1 MKTKMRQFSS
11 GATRNDDTEKL
22 DFEGFLSPTAIE
34 HYANY
39 MHKNRIQAD
48 GTIRESSNWQKGIPL
63 DSYMKSMFRHFF
75 DVWKSHRGLETPE
88 DMITNLSALMFNVQG
103 YLHEY
108 DKLIKK

>member
-1 MKTKMRQFSS
+1 MRTFKT
-11 GATRNDDTEKL
+11 GATRNDDSNKL
-22 DFEGFLSPTAIE
+22 DFEGFLSPTALE
-34 HYANY
+34 HFAEY

-48 GTIRESSNWQKGIPL
+48 GNIRASDNWQKGIPL

-108 DKLIKK
+108 DKLTNSK